1 MSTKKFL
8 GEINRLKKIA
18 GLLKEELDL
27 SDTPEFIKKS
37 DLHTGKITNVT
48 FDGIDHND
56 YPDYVDAYVVSADI
70 DGRPMTEEE
79 IDELNGDSDL
89 VYDLLMDYLY

>member
-18 GLLKEELDL
+18 GLLKEDLDL

-37 DLHTGKITNVT
+37 DLHTGEITNVT
-48 FDGIDHND
+48 FGGIDHND

-70 DGRPMTEEE
+70 DGRKMTKEEL
-79 IDELNGDSDL
+79 DELNDNPYL
-89 VYDLLMDYLY
+89 VYDLLMDYLH

>member
-1 MSTKKFL
+1 MRSKEFL

-18 GLLKEELDL
+18 GLLKEDLDL
-27 SDTPEFIKKS
+27 SDTPEFIEKS
-37 DLHTGKITNVT
+37 DLYTGKITNVT

-70 DGRPMTEEE
+70 DGRPMTDEEL
-79 IDELNGDSDL
+79 DELNDTPDL
-89 VYDLLMDYLY
+89 VYDLLMDYLH